1 MLLNFT
7 KFYSK
12 TYLINI
18 LFSFIPVSFIAGN
31 LILNLNIL
39 LLIVASIIIYKNEI
53 IKIKIY
59 FLDKIIIIFFSY
71 ALLIGLFNNIYSY
84 YSEDSYYNIAIL
96 IKTFSYLRYLI
107 LYFVIRY
114 LIDKNLISF
123 KFFFLSCTFSS
134 LFVCL
139 DLIYQFNFGKDI
151 FGFIATP
158 RRMSGPFGDELIAGG
173 YLQRFSIFSFFLFP
187 FFFNIKNKKNSYLI
201 LFTFSTL
208 IIFGLI
214 IAGNRMP
221 IILFILMPFL
231 IFIFEK
237 KIRKF
242 FIIYLFCAV
251 SIFLT
256 AYNFN
261 TNIQKHF
268 GHFKTKIIKI
278 INGFSSSNIM
288 SQEDLE
294 NVYLDN
300 VKIKMDYYL
309 IKIGDKQFLMSTT
322 HMKEFYSGYA
332 TWLQNKFI
340 GGGIKSFKYNC
351 PKNFKNCGPHPHNY
365 YLEILSD
372 LGLIGFIII
381 SLIFG
386 IVLYISFIKKY
397 FTNSNLKENKL
408 IIPFL
413 FLFFVEIFPIKTTG
427 SFFTTGNATFIF
439 LLMAITV
446 GLSRKQNLIES

>member
-221 IILFILMPFL
+221 IILFILMTFL

-251 SIFLT
+251 SIF
-256 AYNFN
+256 
-261 TNIQKHF
+261 
-268 GHFKTKIIKI
+268 
-278 INGFSSSNIM
+278 
-288 SQEDLE
+288 
-294 NVYLDN
+294 
-300 VKIKMDYYL
+300 
-309 IKIGDKQFLMSTT
+309 
-322 HMKEFYSGYA
+322 
-332 TWLQNKFI
+332 
-340 GGGIKSFKYNC
+340 NC
-351 PKNFKNCGPHPHNY
+351 
-365 YLEILSD
+365 L
-372 LGLIGFIII
+372 
-381 SLIFG
+381 
-386 IVLYISFIKKY
+386 
-397 FTNSNLKENKL
+397 
-408 IIPFL
+408 
-413 FLFFVEIFPIKTTG
+413 
-427 SFFTTGNATFIF
+427 
-439 LLMAITV
+439 
-446 GLSRKQNLIES
+446 

>member
-39 LLIVASIIIYKNEI
+39 LLIIASIIIHRGEI

-71 ALLIGLFNNIYSY
+71 ALLVGFFNTIYSY
-84 YSEDSYYNIAIL
+84 YFENSYYNLAIL
-96 IKTFSYLRYLI
+96 IKTISYLRYLI
-107 LYFVIRY
+107 LYFVIKY
-114 LIDKNLISF
+114 LIHKNLINF
-123 KFFFLSCTFSS
+123 KFFFLSCASSS
-134 LFVCL
+134 LFVCF

-187 FFFNIKNKKNSYLI
+187 IFFNIKDKKISYLI
-201 LFTFSTL
+201 LFTLATL
-208 IIFGLI
+208 IMFGLI
-214 IAGNRMP
+214 VAGNRMP
-221 IILFILMPFL
+221 VILFLLMTFL

-242 FIIYLFCAV
+242 FIIYLLCAA

-261 TNIQKHF
+261 INIQKHF
-268 GHFKTKIIKI
+268 GHFQTKIIKI
-278 INGFSSSNIM
+278 INVFSSSNVVT
-288 SQEDLE
+288 QEDSE
-294 NVYLDN
+294 NIYLDN
-300 VKIKMDYYL
+300 VKMKMDHYL
-309 IKIGDKQFLMSTT
+309 IKIGDKQFFMNTT
-322 HMKEFYSGYA
+322 HMKEFYSGYS

-351 PKNFKNCGPHPHNY
+351 SKTFENCGPHPHNY
-365 YLEILSD
+365 YLEILAD
-372 LGLIGFIII
+372 LGLIGFILL
-381 SLIFG
+381 SLIFS
-386 IVLYISFIKKY
+386 IVLYISCIKKY
-397 FTNSNLKENKL
+397 FTNSNLKEDKI

-439 LLMAITV
+439 LLIAITV
-446 GLSRKQNLIES
+446 ALSRKQNLIES

>member
-1 MLLNFT
+1 MT
-7 KFYSK
+7 
-12 TYLINI
+12 
-18 LFSFIPVSFIAGN
+18 
-31 LILNLNIL
+31 
-39 LLIVASIIIYKNEI
+39 
-53 IKIKIY
+53 
-59 FLDKIIIIFFSY
+59 
-71 ALLIGLFNNIYSY
+71 
-84 YSEDSYYNIAIL
+84 
-96 IKTFSYLRYLI
+96 
-107 LYFVIRY
+107 
-114 LIDKNLISF
+114 
-123 KFFFLSCTFSS
+123 
-134 LFVCL
+134 
-139 DLIYQFNFGKDI
+139 
-151 FGFIATP
+151 
-158 RRMSGPFGDELIAGG
+158 
-173 YLQRFSIFSFFLFP
+173 
-187 FFFNIKNKKNSYLI
+187 
-201 LFTFSTL
+201 
-208 IIFGLI
+208 
-214 IAGNRMP
+214 
-221 IILFILMPFL
+221 FL

-242 FIIYLFCAV
+242 FFIYLFCAV

-278 INGFSSSNIM
+278 INVFSSSNIM

-332 TWLQNKFI
+332 TWLQNKFM